1 MAPNRHLTG
10 VNFIVCLGFAS
21 KLWSRGGVGSALDEI
36 RLVICCNECD
46 DFNNKSIC
54 TNIHTHKHTHPHKAG
69 VEVMQKAE
77 QV

>member
-21 KLWSRGGVGSALDEI
+21 KLWSRGGVGGALDEI

-46 DFNNKSIC
+46 ESTIKEYVQTYTH
-54 TNIHTHKHTHPHKAG
+54 TNTYKAG
-69 VEVMQKAE
+69 VEVMQ
-77 QV
+77 